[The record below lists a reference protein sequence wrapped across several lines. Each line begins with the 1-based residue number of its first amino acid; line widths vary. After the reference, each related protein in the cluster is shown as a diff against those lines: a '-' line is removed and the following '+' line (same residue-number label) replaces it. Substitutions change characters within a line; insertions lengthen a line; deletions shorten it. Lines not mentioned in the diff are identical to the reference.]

1 MRKESV
7 NTIVFRESHENVVA
21 KELIPIKSI
30 NYTNYKSYNLDSKS
44 LSEIKILKLEIP
56 PDIFNYIYYQ
66 PSAIINR
73 FIYLRNYVY
82 HEIFS
87 LNIDAWEMFR
97 YEEVIRYKE
106 EIFKESILSGDYK
119 SFFALMEKK
128 LLIDAYLKLINEIS
142 LEQKYDIFTDVYI
155 RSEYGFDKFSIEFL
169 KDLFRV
175 RLNSKDWEKRIEKL
189 NNKYS
194 EQSSLVIYRG
204 VTDQSNSLEQSFSW
218 TLNIEV
224 AEFFAKRFD
233 SKGKVYRARVNL
245 LDVIDYFEYRNEAE
259 VLVLPESVKEI
270 RIYRDF
276 QI

>member
-44 LSEIKILKLEIP
+44 FSEIKILKLEIP

-106 EIFKESILSGDYK
+106 P
-119 SFFALMEKK
+119 
-128 LLIDAYLKLINEIS
+128 
-142 LEQKYDIFTDVYI
+142 
-155 RSEYGFDKFSIEFL
+155 FL
-169 KDLFRV
+169 
-175 RLNSKDWEKRIEKL
+175 
-189 NNKYS
+189 
-194 EQSSLVIYRG
+194 
-204 VTDQSNSLEQSFSW
+204 
-218 TLNIEV
+218 
-224 AEFFAKRFD
+224 
-233 SKGKVYRARVNL
+233 
-245 LDVIDYFEYRNEAE
+245 
-259 VLVLPESVKEI
+259 
-270 RIYRDF
+270 
-276 QI
+276 

>member
-1 MRKESV
+1 QLNGSYEILR
-7 NTIVFRESHENVVA
+7 IHEYL
-21 KELIPIKSI
+21 E
-30 NYTNYKSYNLDSKS
+30 
-44 LSEIKILKLEIP
+44 EKLTL
-56 PDIFNYIYYQ
+56 
-66 PSAIINR
+66 
-73 FIYLRNYVY
+73 LR
-82 HEIFS
+82 
-87 LNIDAWEMFR
+87 
-97 YEEVIRYKE
+97 E

-169 KDLFRV
+169 KDLFRF
-175 RLNSKDWEKRIEKL
+175 RLNSKDWERRLEKL